1 MKQTLHTLLF
11 LCAIVCVAC
20 EFQNGP
26 NSNTEPNDSTIV
38 TPDDDKENPSSHFSL
53 SASVLQM
60 QVGDLIT
67 LEIIGNAQNV
77 VWQSSNDSVVSVYYG
92 VVTAKAIGFATITAS
107 NSKCEVTCLVYV
119 SGTDGSTL
127 RITPA
132 FVSLKR
138 GETYQFQYG
147 NTYSLDLTWTSS
159 AEDIVQVDQLGN
171 ITALK
176 PGNATITLSTP
187 VESVTALVAVAHQWG
202 EYSLVWSDEF
212 DGDKVDESIWNYNT
226 GGNGWGNNEL
236 QYYTN
241 RPENIRLIN
250 GCLEIEAR
258 KENYENRE
266 YTSARIYSKGKKS
279 FLYGKMEARIKFPGG
294 KGTWPAF
301 WMMGES
307 GNWPKCGE
315 IDIIE
320 HIGSQDTRASFA
332 LHTQEKNG
340 MNGKNWHSTHFFDY
354 PLSNDFH
361 VYGVEWCQEEKDGKD
376 CIHFLVDGEVYATV
390 WESMIDDTVSWPFCQ
405 PHYFIL
411 NCAIGGNMGGKVDDA
426 IFNQQRIMYV
436 DWVRVYQRQEI
447 E

>member
-1 MKQTLHTLLF
+1 MKKMLHSILV
-11 LCAIVCVAC
+11 LCTMICVAC
-20 EFQNGP
+20 EPTVN
-26 NSNTEPNDSTIV
+26 
-38 TPDDDKENPSSHFSL
+38 FSL
-53 SASVLQM
+53 SPNSLQM
-60 QVGDLIT
+60 KVGDIT
-67 LEIIGNAQNV
+67 TINVIGQATNIEWA
-77 VWQSSNDSVVSVYYG
+77 SSNEDVATVFHG
-92 VVTAKAIGFATITAS
+92 AVTAKAIGTTTITAKS
-107 NSKCEVTCLVYV
+107 GETVVNAQVFV
-119 SGTDGSTL
+119 SGTDGATL
-127 RITPA
+127 RISPA
-132 FVSLKR
+132 FVALKK
-138 GETYQFQYG
+138 GETHQFQYG
-147 NTYSLDLTWTSS
+147 NTYGLEVTWSSS
-159 AEDIVQVDQLGN
+159 AEDIVKVDQQGLV
-171 ITALK
+171 TALK

-187 VESVTALVAVAHQWG
+187 VESVTALVAVEHNWG

-212 DGDKVDESIWNYNT
+212 NGDKLDESVWNYNT

-236 QYYTN
+236 QYYTT
-241 RPENIRLIN
+241 RPENIRIVN

-266 YTSARIYSKGKKS
+266 YTSSRIYSKGKKS

-361 VYGVEWCQEEKDGKD
+361 VYGVEWCQEEENGKD
-376 CIHFLVDGEVYATV
+376 RIRFTVDGVEYATA
-390 WESMIDDTVSWPFCQ
+390 WENKIGDHDSWPFYK

-411 NCAIGGNMGGKVDDA
+411 NLAIGGNMGGKVDDA
-426 IFNQQRIMYV
+426 IFNQKRIMYV
-436 DWVRVYQRQEI
+436 DWVRVYQRQEQP
-447 E
+447 

>member
-1 MKQTLHTLLF
+1 MKVGEITTINVIGE
-11 LCAIVCVAC
+11 ATNIEWASSDDSVATV
-20 EFQNGP
+20 FHG
-26 NSNTEPNDSTIV
+26 V
-38 TPDDDKENPSSHFSL
+38 
-53 SASVLQM
+53 
-60 QVGDLIT
+60 IT
-67 LEIIGNAQNV
+67 ANAIGN
-77 VWQSSNDSVVSVYYG
+77 
-92 VVTAKAIGFATITAS
+92 ATITAKS
-107 NSKCEVTCLVYV
+107 GSTTVNAQVFV

-127 RITPA
+127 RISPA
-132 FVSLKR
+132 FVSLKK

-147 NTYSLDLTWTSS
+147 NTYGLDLTWTSS
-159 AEDIVQVDQLGN
+159 AEDIVQVDQQGTV
-171 ITALK
+171 TALK
-176 PGNATITLSTP
+176 SGNATITLSTP

-212 DGDKVDESIWNYNT
+212 NGSKLDESVWNYNT
-226 GGNGWGNNEL
+226 GGGGWGNNEL

-241 RPENIRLIN
+241 RPENIRLVN

-258 KENYENRE
+258 KEKYENRE

-294 KGTWPAF
+294 VGTWPAF

-307 GNWPKCGE
+307 GGWPACGE

-332 LHTQEKNG
+332 VHTPEKNG
-340 MNGKNWHSTHFFDY
+340 SNGRNWHATHFFDY

-361 VYGVEWCQEEKDGKD
+361 VYGVEWCQEEENGKD
-376 CIHFLVDGEVYATV
+376 CIHFLVDGEIYATV
-390 WESMIDDTVSWPFCQ
+390 WETKIGDHDSWPFYK

-411 NCAIGGNMGGKVDDA
+411 NLAIGGNMGGKVDDS

-436 DWVRVYQRQEI
+436 DWVRVYQRQEQP
-447 E
+447 

>member
-1 MKQTLHTLLF
+1 MK
-11 LCAIVCVAC
+11 
-20 EFQNGP
+20 
-26 NSNTEPNDSTIV
+26 
-38 TPDDDKENPSSHFSL
+38 
-53 SASVLQM
+53 
-60 QVGDLIT
+60 VGDIAN
-67 LEIIGNAQNV
+67 IDV
-77 VWQSSNDSVVSVYYG
+77 VGSATNIEWTSSNDSVATVFHG
-92 VVTAKAIGFATITAS
+92 VITANAIGSATITAES
-107 NSKCEVTCLVYV
+107 GNTTVQAQVFVT
-119 SGTDGSTL
+119 GTDGATL

-132 FVSLKR
+132 LISLKK
-138 GETYQFQYG
+138 GETHQFQYG
-147 NTYSLDLTWTSS
+147 NAYGLPLTWTSS
-159 AEDIVQVDQLGN
+159 DESIASVTADGLV
-171 ITALK
+171 TALK
-176 PGNATITLSTP
+176 SGNATITLSTDL
-187 VESVTALVAVAHQWG
+187 ESVTALVAVAHQWG

-212 DGDKVDESIWNYNT
+212 NGSKLDESVWNYNT
-226 GGNGWGNNEL
+226 GGGGWGNNES

-241 RPENIRLIN
+241 RPENIRLVD

-258 KENYENRE
+258 KEKYENRE

-340 MNGKNWHSTHFFDY
+340 SNGRNWHGTHFFDN

-361 VYGVEWCQEEKDGKD
+361 TYGVEWCEEEENGKD
-376 CIHFLVDGEVYATV
+376 CIRFTVDGEVYATV
-390 WESMIDDTVSWPFCQ
+390 WESKIGDTVSWPFCQ

-411 NCAIGGNMGGKVDDA
+411 NLAIGGTMGGSIDDA
-426 IFNQQRIMYV
+426 IFNQKRIMYV
-436 DWVRVYQRQEI
+436 DWVRVYQRQEQP
-447 E
+447 

>member
-1 MKQTLHTLLF
+1 MKKVAFLILL
-11 LCAIVCVAC
+11 VCTAC
-20 EFQNGP
+20 FIGCESTVSFSLQP
-26 NSNTEPNDSTIV
+26 NS
-38 TPDDDKENPSSHFSL
+38 
-53 SASVLQM
+53 LQM
-60 QVGDLIT
+60 KVGDIT
-67 LEIIGNAQNV
+67 TINVIGEATNIE
-77 VWQSSNDSVVSVYYG
+77 WMSSNDSVATVFHG
-92 VVTAKAIGFATITAS
+92 VVTAKAIGAATITAKAGKTTV
-107 NSKCEVTCLVYV
+107 NAQIFV

-132 FVSLKR
+132 FVSLKK
-138 GETYQFQYG
+138 GDTYQFQYG
-147 NTYSLDLTWTSS
+147 NTYGLGLTWTSS
-159 AEDIVQVDQLGN
+159 ASDIVAVDNQGKV
-171 ITALK
+171 TALQS
-176 PGNATITLSTP
+176 GNATITLSSP
-187 VESVTALVAVAHQWG
+187 VESVSALVAVEHQWG
-202 EYSLVWSDEF
+202 EYALVWSDEF
-212 DGDKVDESIWNYNT
+212 DGDKVDESIWNYNI

-320 HIGSQDTRASFA
+320 HIGSQDARASFA

-340 MNGKNWHSTHFFDY
+340 MNGKNWHSTHFFDH

-426 IFNQQRIMYV
+426 IFQQERIMYV

-447 E
+447 Q

>member
-11 LCAIVCVAC
+11 LCAVLCIAC
-20 EFQNGP
+20 EPTVN
-26 NSNTEPNDSTIV
+26 
-38 TPDDDKENPSSHFSL
+38 FSL
-53 SASVLQM
+53 NPNTLQM
-60 QVGDLIT
+60 KVGDISN
-67 LEIIGNAQNV
+67 IDV
-77 VWQSSNDSVVSVYYG
+77 VGSATNIEWTSSDDSVATVFHG
-92 VVTAKAIGFATITAS
+92 VITANAIGSATITAKS
-107 NSKCEVTCLVYV
+107 GSTTVNAQVFV

-127 RITPA
+127 RISPA
-132 FVSLKR
+132 FVSLKK

-147 NTYSLDLTWTSS
+147 NTYGLDFTWTSS
-159 AEDIVQVDQLGN
+159 AEDIVQVDQQGTV
-171 ITALK
+171 TALK

-212 DGDKVDESIWNYNT
+212 NGSKLDESVWNYNT
-226 GGNGWGNNEL
+226 GGGGWGNNEL
-236 QYYTN
+236 QYYTT
-241 RPENIRLIN
+241 RLENIRLAN
-250 GCLEIEAR
+250 GYLEIEAR
-258 KENYENRE
+258 KETYENRE

-294 KGTWPAF
+294 VGTWPAF

-307 GNWPKCGE
+307 GGWPKCGE
-315 IDIIE
+315 IDIME
-320 HIGSQDTRASFA
+320 HVGYLDNRASFA

-340 MNGKNWHSTHFFDY
+340 SNGRNWHATHFFDY

-361 VYGVEWCQEEKDGKD
+361 VYGVEWCQEEENGKD
-376 CIHFLVDGEVYATV
+376 CIHFLVDGEIYATV
-390 WESMIDDTVSWPFCQ
+390 WETKIGDHDSWPFYK

-411 NCAIGGNMGGKVDDA
+411 NLAIGGNMGGKVDDS

-447 E
+447 H